1 MAENKKLPGT
11 ADTAEQSIGSD
22 ISDKLK
28 AVEAAQRKRASEEE
42 KKRLAEQKQAR
53 LAAEQKQAE
62 LEYAENYRRKLLKDR
77 KRAEA
82 QRKAMEREARER
94 AEAMASEARAKAVNE
109 ILERERAEAQARSER
124 ATALLNRV
132 TKCAVYDDEGNL
144 KLVDRSEVIGTR
156 EVAAF
161 SDSEDT
167 AVPSEQTPEVS
178 AEAVKEPVTAPMAE
192 VGEQSAPA
200 EDAEPSEEAV
210 ASEKQPD
217 EEAEQKLIGDVSAHE
232 NAENTEGAE
241 SSPAPGEHIAS
252 VSDDG
257 ERMILNISD
266 DRFLLN
272 ISPDGL
278 VTSNAGPAVA
288 PSVESVKADP
298 DASVRR
304 VSPAEVLE
312 RDGTA
317 LSVKS
322 NITVATDD
330 GDEAIDDK
338 IVTRAEVMA
347 GGESITASTPVVREI
362 KLLGRAA
369 RTKSDFNKYLSES
382 SRAIK
387 KYSRQIASCDE
398 ALNIENINLSNTTS
412 LVVESM
418 RAKAA
423 IIEIRCDNLKNSVRF
438 RLKNKVSEFSRELSR
453 DIEEYNTRAAGY
465 ATYTGEQ
472 LTRISPTLPERIA
485 SGTGVEV
492 IPVLSYR
499 EGFVEFTEQS
509 EEQSS
514 STYVL
519 NLPSSAS
526 QSVTLTPGGYKSRA
540 NRGVSKIT
548 PIYPAVTAEQ
558 LLLGAH
564 VYDGNTYRE
573 YNKIRARANKE
584 LDSLIARLRASAKGE
599 EQLSADTLA
608 EILALERERLLVA
621 FNTLSASSATSSN
634 RLIAQA
640 KRELLDEMARYNKLA
655 DECSSAIGIK
665 ISPVRASMADD
676 VLAGKT
682 GVSIP
687 RIARLTELVETVGDE
702 QRVIGARDVENTGA
716 TCTIVINGAGSAA
729 PKTEGKKKRPG
740 GIRTVI
746 GHFFIGGASGRS
758 DSSDDELATLAGAAA
773 IGAGAAMAIPTA
785 AGVSPEATIATAAVT
800 GGALASAAMSE
811 AKSDTAVKGD
821 DNSDTEE
828 EISAL
833 AVANAAAADEENE
846 AESES
851 ENNTPPV
858 MPEELRPAS
867 YERSGAQRKP
877 ITVSADDME
886 KAEREAAER
895 IEKARAEAEAASD
908 EAPIPTS
915 HVEPVADTEPVAEPI
930 ADAEP
935 AAEPVPEREA
945 LDTENTVPEA
955 PEAEAAPAKKT
966 APRRYIPEPEREY
979 RDMPRE
985 TLPEEPI
992 ADEPVTESM
1001 EEEAPEAPI
1010 NDISAKEQ
1018 VTEELIDDGA
1028 EDYVPTPDDNDDDEA
1043 DERPDVRVSLKG
1055 ESDKE
1060 SRAEQSEEE
1069 PVGEAEPLAEDAEPK
1084 KKKIRLVQKAPPK
1097 KEGAEGDDGTAATA
1111 ETEGQMGAAPVYPS
1125 NVINK
1130 SEYVDEDD
1138 YNPDDISN
1146 LPPVIEIDDTAE
1158 EIEND
1163 VLIKPTRAGLK
1174 KHLNYVDKK
1183 VKRLRRER
1191 ERYARRKSREK
1202 SIVPKV
1208 KNLISVIGCQKQ
1220 IIDWYCNAMS
1230 ACCDVNDERRARK
1243 VGRRLKREIRL
1254 YNKFVKEYEKLTDD
1268 RLTRASLDIPKDI
1281 LDGEDYQIL
1290 PKVTFREAEGPEDGT
1305 VYSDGVTE
1313 TADYVSE
1320 YSADIVM
1327 NQRDLNKHLSKSE
1340 REIAKLKR
1348 ELDDKVKEKHGAW
1361 GVEKTLLMVDC
1372 LGIQKKIIDTMAE
1385 NLRAA
1390 CQVSALKKMQSIK
1403 RDLAY
1408 EIKQYNKLV
1417 DEYKATSGN
1426 KLTKAS
1432 ESIPKDIVLGNLY
1445 TPIPVVGCIY
1455 GRGSDDELNGEIA
1468 AMSRNVYGVEDDDES
1483 TASRAAFRS
1492 QVASQANKDL
1502 TMLTKRADYET
1513 SMLESERDM
1522 LSYRFGK
1529 EPGEVKALKRRI
1541 AKRLEEIRKTHK
1553 LALKYENSDNRR
1565 YYAVVTSNP
1574 KTMSIKRARVDR
1586 TRVAL
1591 LRSKVIKLLNE
1602 RDIVNGKLMALYS
1615 GIGMNLDGTSNNQ
1628 TLRRVKNSA
1637 AAKSKKKQR
1646 SLAKFVKELPIST
1659 GEKTRFYNLMNS
1671 KVDAESTLALTK
1683 HRLRHEKLHSEDK
1696 LCAKQDVRDLK
1707 SKIRDLNRDI
1717 NDLVKNVQG
1726 RIAVAEAGSSWYFA
1740 FVVVVLLIIAAAVAA
1755 IGFFGNEITA
1765 LIGK

>member
-1 MAENKKLPGT
+1 MAENKKMPDSSG
-11 ADTAEQSIGSD
+11 TAEQKITSD

-28 AVEAAQRKRASEEE
+28 AVEAAQRKKASDAE
-42 KKRLAEQKQAR
+42 KKRLAEQKQAK
-53 LAAEQKQAE
+53 LLAEQKQAE
-62 LEYAENYRRKLLKDR
+62 LDYAENYRRKLLKER

-82 QRKAMEREARER
+82 QRKAREKEARER
-94 AEAMASEARAKAVNE
+94 AEAMANEARAKAVNE

-132 TKCAVYDDEGNL
+132 TKCAVYDEDGNL
-144 KLVDRSEVIGTR
+144 KLVDRTEVIGTR
-156 EVAAF
+156 EIAVPAEKAEEPKAAA
-161 SDSEDT
+161 DT
-167 AVPSEQTPEVS
+167 AEQTVS
-178 AEAVKEPVTAPMAE
+178 EEPKENITE
-192 VGEQSAPA
+192 ESAPA
-200 EDAEPSEEAV
+200 EDTAEPVGEESEPAAQTEYE
-210 ASEKQPD
+210 SEPEERAEEQVTV
-217 EEAEQKLIGDVSAHE
+217 EAEPEAAEPAKSVSA
-232 NAENTEGAE
+232 AEQE
-241 SSPAPGEHIAS
+241 AS

-257 ERMILNISD
+257 ERMILTISD

-278 VTSNAGPAVA
+278 VTSNAGPAIA
-288 PSVESVKADP
+288 PDVQTVKADP
-298 DASVRR
+298 NASVRP
-304 VSPAEVLE
+304 VTPTEVLE
-312 RDGTA
+312 REGTA

-322 NITVATDD
+322 NITVATED
-330 GDEAIDDK
+330 GEDMVDEK
-338 IVTRAEVMA
+338 VVTRAEVKSGA
-347 GGESITASTPVVREI
+347 ESVTASNEVVRNI

-382 SRAIK
+382 HHAIK
-387 KYSRQIASCDE
+387 KYARQIASCDE
-398 ALNIENINLSNTTS
+398 ALKIENINLSNTTS
-412 LVVESM
+412 LVVDSM
-418 RAKAA
+418 RAEGA
-423 IIEIRCDNLKNSVRF
+423 IIEIRCDNLKRAARF
-438 RLKNKVSEFSRELSR
+438 GLKGKVAELKGELSR
-453 DIEEYNTRAAGY
+453 DIDSYNTRAAGY

-472 LTRISPTLPERIA
+472 LTRISQTLPERIA

-499 EGFVEFTEQS
+499 DSFVEFTEDS
-509 EEQSS
+509 GEDNA

-519 NLPSSAS
+519 NLPSSS
-526 QSVTLTPGGYKSRA
+526 SHSVTLTPGDKGVRSRA
-540 NRGVSKIT
+540 NNGVSKVT
-548 PIYPAVTAEQ
+548 PVYPAVTAEQ

-564 VYDGNTYRE
+564 VYDRDTYRE
-573 YNKIRARANKE
+573 YNKVRAGANRE
-584 LDSLIARLRASAKGE
+584 IDALIAKLGAAVKQGDES
-599 EQLSADTLA
+599 SNADTLA
-608 EILALERERLLVA
+608 QMLALEREKLLIA
-621 FNTLSASSATSSN
+621 FNTLSASANTSSN

-640 KRELLDEMARYNKLA
+640 KHELLDEMARYNKLV
-655 DECSSAIGIK
+655 DESSAAMGVK
-665 ISPVRASMADD
+665 LSPVRASMADD
-676 VLAGKT
+676 VLAGGTK
-682 GVSIP
+682 VDLP
-687 RIARLTELVETVGDE
+687 RIAHLTELVERVGDE
-702 QRVIGARDVENTGA
+702 ERVIGKRNVENKGA
-716 TCTIVINGAGSAA
+716 SCTIVINAGTSQT
-729 PKTEGKKKRPG
+729 PKTDGKKKRPG

-746 GHFFIGGASGRS
+746 GHFFIGGTARRG
-758 DSSDDELATLAGAAA
+758 DGSSDDELATLASAAA

-785 AGVSPEATIATAAVT
+785 AGVSPEAAIATAAVT
-800 GGALASAAMSE
+800 GGVIASSAMSE
-811 AKSDTAVKGD
+811 AKRGVAEEA
-821 DNSDTEE
+821 DNADTEAD
-828 EISAL
+828 ISAL
-833 AVANAAAADEENE
+833 AVANAASADDENE
-846 AESES
+846 GEPESA
-851 ENNTPPV
+851 TPPV
-858 MPEELRPAS
+858 MPEELRPVS
-867 YERSGAQRKP
+867 YEKS
-877 ITVSADDME
+877 
-886 KAEREAAER
+886 KAEREPVVVSAEDMAKAEAARAER
-895 IEKARAEAEAASD
+895 EERLAKAEAEAEPEAITAD
-908 EAPIPTS
+908 ELPEAEQSVPESPAVS
-915 HVEPVADTEPVAEPI
+915 EEPI
-930 ADAEP
+930 ADNAEP
-935 AAEPVPEREA
+935 EAQSVEDIPEAE
-945 LDTENTVPEA
+945 PEA
-955 PEAEAAPAKKT
+955 PVAKKT

-979 RDMPRE
+979 RDIPRE
-985 TLPEEPI
+985 INSEPEAQGEEIAEQSEPL
-992 ADEPVTESM
+992 
-1001 EEEAPEAPI
+1001 PEAPI
-1010 NDISAKEQ
+1010 EEVAATEP

-1028 EDYVPTPDDNDDDEA
+1028 EDYVPEEDDGA

-1055 ESDKE
+1055 ESEKE
-1060 SRAEQSEEE
+1060 PTVEGGTEE
-1069 PVGEAEPLAEDAEPK
+1069 PSGEEPPVDDEPK

-1097 KEGAEGDDGTAATA
+1097 REEGEGAEGAAAQTQSYNQQDG
-1111 ETEGQMGAAPVYPS
+1111 APIYPG

-1138 YNPDDISN
+1138 YNADDISN

-1163 VLIKPTRAGLK
+1163 VLIKPTKSGLK

-1183 VKRLRRER
+1183 IKKLKRER
-1191 ERYARRKSREK
+1191 ERYARKKSRAK
-1202 SIVPKV
+1202 SIVPRV

-1230 ACCDVNDERRARK
+1230 ACCDVNDEGRAKR

-1320 YSADIVM
+1320 YSSDIVM
-1327 NQRDLNKHLSKSE
+1327 NQRDLQKHISKSE
-1340 REIAKLKR
+1340 REIAKLGR

-1390 CQVSALKKMQSIK
+1390 CQVSAVKKMQSIK

-1445 TPIPVVGCIY
+1445 TPIPIVGCIY

-1529 EPGEVKALKRRI
+1529 EPGEVKAQKRRI

-1615 GIGMNLDGTSNNQ
+1615 GVGMNLDGTSKNQ
-1628 TLRRVKNSA
+1628 TLRRIKNA
-1637 AAKSKKKQR
+1637 AASKSKKKQR
-1646 SLAKFVKELPIST
+1646 ALAKFVKELPVST
-1659 GEKTRFYNLMNS
+1659 GEKTKFYNLMNS
-1671 KVDAESTLALTK
+1671 KVDAESTLAMTK
-1683 HRLRHEKLHSEDK
+1683 YRLRHEKLHSEDK

-1707 SKIRDLNRDI
+1707 AKIRSLNRDI
-1717 NDLVKNVQG
+1717 NDLVKNMQG
-1726 RIAVAEAGSSWYFA
+1726 RLAVAEAGSSWYFA
-1740 FVVVVLLIIAAAVAA
+1740 FVFVLILVIAAVVAA
-1755 IGFFGNEITA
+1755 VCLFGNEITA

>member
-1 MAENKKLPGT
+1 MAENKKMPD
-11 ADTAEQSIGSD
+11 ASDTAEQKITSD

-28 AVEAAQRKRASEEE
+28 AVEAVQRKRASDEE
-42 KKRLAEQKQAR
+42 KKRLAEEKQAR

-62 LEYAENYRRKLLKDR
+62 LEYAENYRRKLLKER

-82 QRKAMEREARER
+82 QRKAKEKEARER
-94 AEAMASEARAKAVNE
+94 AEAMANEARAKAVNE

-132 TKCAVYDDEGNL
+132 TKCAVYDEDGNL
-144 KLVDRSEVIGTR
+144 KLVDRTEVIGTR
-156 EVAAF
+156 EVAVPVEKSEEPKAAADTPEQTV
-161 SDSEDT
+161 SEEPKENITEESIPREDT
-167 AVPSEQTPEVS
+167 AEPVSEVS
-178 AEAVKEPVTAPMAE
+178 EPDVQTEDVAEPVEKTEEPVTAEPAKSASAAE
-192 VGEQSAPA
+192 GEAA
-200 EDAEPSEEAV
+200 
-210 ASEKQPD
+210 
-217 EEAEQKLIGDVSAHE
+217 
-232 NAENTEGAE
+232 
-241 SSPAPGEHIAS
+241 

-257 ERMILNISD
+257 ERMILTISD

-278 VTSNAGPAVA
+278 VTSSAGPAV
-288 PSVESVKADP
+288 PPDVKTVKADP
-298 DASVRR
+298 TATVRP
-304 VSPAEVLE
+304 VTPEEVLE
-312 RDGTA
+312 REGIA

-322 NITVATDD
+322 NITVATED
-330 GDEAIDDK
+330 GEETVDEK
-338 IVTRAEVMA
+338 VVTRTEVKSGAEPV
-347 GGESITASTPVVREI
+347 TASNEVVRNI

-369 RTKSDFNKYLSES
+369 RTKSDFNKYLAES
-382 SRAIK
+382 HRAIK
-387 KYSRQIASCDE
+387 KYTRQIVACDE
-398 ALNIENINLSNTTS
+398 ALKIENINLSNTTS
-412 LVVESM
+412 LVVDSM
-418 RAKAA
+418 RAEGA
-423 IIEIRCDNLKNSVRF
+423 IIEIRCDNLKRAARF
-438 RLKNKVSEFSRELSR
+438 GLKNKVAEFKSELSA
-453 DIEEYNTRAAGY
+453 DIDSYNTRAAGY

-472 LTRISPTLPERIA
+472 LTRISQALPERIA

-499 EGFVEFTEQS
+499 DSYVEFTEDS
-509 EEQSS
+509 GEDNG

-519 NLPSSAS
+519 NLPAVAS
-526 QSVTLTPGGYKSRA
+526 QAITLTPSDRGHKSRA
-540 NRGVSKIT
+540 NNGVSKIM
-548 PIYPAVTAEQ
+548 PIYPDVTAEQ

-564 VYDGNTYRE
+564 VYDGDTYRE
-573 YNKIRARANKE
+573 YTKIKKSAYKHI
-584 LDSLIARLRASAKGE
+584 DSMTARLYSDVTPGE
-599 EQLSADTLA
+599 SERCGEALV
-608 EILALERERLLVA
+608 EILALEREKLLIA
-621 FNTLSASSATSSN
+621 FNTLSASANTSSN

-640 KRELLDEMARYNKLA
+640 RCELLDEMARYNKLV
-655 DECSSAIGIK
+655 DECSAAIGVK
-665 ISPVRASMADD
+665 LSPARASMADD

-682 GVSIP
+682 KVDLP
-687 RIARLTELVETVGDE
+687 RIARLTELVERVGDE
-702 QRVIGARDVENTGA
+702 ERVIGKRNIENAGA
-716 TCTIVINGAGSAA
+716 SCTLVINAGGSQAA
-729 PKTEGKKKRPG
+729 PKTDGKKKRPG

-746 GHFFIGGASGRS
+746 GHFFIGGTARRGDGSP
-758 DSSDDELATLAGAAA
+758 DNELATLASAAA
-773 IGAGAAMAIPTA
+773 VGAGAAMAIPTA
-785 AGVSPEATIATAAVT
+785 AGVSPEDAIATAAVT
-800 GGALASAAMSE
+800 GGVIASAAMSE
-811 AKSDTAVKGD
+811 AKRGVAEEA
-821 DNSDTEE
+821 DNADTEAD
-828 EISAL
+828 ISAL
-833 AVANAAAADEENE
+833 AVANAASADDENE
-846 AESES
+846 GEP
-851 ENNTPPV
+851 ENSTPPV
-858 MPEELRPAS
+858 MPEELRPTS
-867 YERSGAQRKP
+867 YEKSKAEREP
-877 ITVSADDME
+877 VVVSADDMAKAE
-886 KAEREAAER
+886 AARAEREER
-895 IEKARAEAEAASD
+895 LAKTNAEAEPEAISTDELPEAEQSVPESAAVS
-908 EAPIPTS
+908 EAPIS
-915 HVEPVADTEPVAEPI
+915 DNA
-930 ADAEP
+930 
-935 AAEPVPEREA
+935 
-945 LDTENTVPEA
+945 VPEA
-955 PEAEAAPAKKT
+955 QSVEDIPETEPEAPVAKKT

-979 RDMPRE
+979 RDIPRE
-985 TLPEEPI
+985 IAPEEPV
-992 ADEPVTESM
+992 ADEPVV
-1001 EEEAPEAPI
+1001 PEAPI
-1010 NDISAKEQ
+1010 EEAAVTEQ

-1028 EDYVPTPDDNDDDEA
+1028 EDYVPEEDDIT

-1055 ESDKE
+1055 ESEDE
-1060 SRAEQSEEE
+1060 PVAEQSAAE
-1069 PVGEAEPLAEDAEPK
+1069 PSGEAPLADDEPK

-1097 KEGAEGDDGTAATA
+1097 REEGEGAD
-1111 ETEGQMGAAPVYPS
+1111 GAAAQTQSYNQQDGAPIYPG

-1138 YNPDDISN
+1138 YNADDISN

-1163 VLIKPTRAGLK
+1163 VLIKPTRSGLK
-1174 KHLNYVDKK
+1174 KHLSYVDKK
-1183 VKRLRRER
+1183 IKKLKRER
-1191 ERYARRKSREK
+1191 ERFARKKSRAK
-1202 SIVPKV
+1202 SIVPRV

-1230 ACCDVNDERRARK
+1230 ACCDVNEEARAKK

-1281 LDGEDYQIL
+1281 LDGEDYQII

-1313 TADYVSE
+1313 TADYVNE
-1320 YSADIVM
+1320 YSNDIVM
-1327 NQRDLNKHLSKSE
+1327 NQRDLQKHISKSE

-1372 LGIQKKIIDTMAE
+1372 LGIQKKIIDTTAG
-1385 NLRAA
+1385 NLRAS
-1390 CQVSALKKMQSIK
+1390 CQVSAVKKMQSIK

-1408 EIKQYNKLV
+1408 EIRQYNKLV

-1432 ESIPKDIVLGNLY
+1432 ESIPKDIILGNLY
-1445 TPIPVVGCIY
+1445 TPIPIVGCIY

-1502 TMLTKRADYET
+1502 TMLTKRADHET

-1529 EPGEVKALKRRI
+1529 EPGEVKAQKRRI

-1574 KTMSIKRARVDR
+1574 KTMSVKRGKVDR

-1615 GIGMNLDGTSNNQ
+1615 GIGMNLDGTSKNQ
-1628 TLRRVKNSA
+1628 TLRRIKNA
-1637 AAKSKKKQR
+1637 AASKSKKKQR
-1646 SLAKFVKELPIST
+1646 ALAKFVKELPVST
-1659 GEKTRFYNLMNS
+1659 GEKTKFYNLMNS

-1683 HRLRHEKLHSEDK
+1683 YRLRREKLHSEDK

-1707 SKIRDLNRDI
+1707 AKIRSLNRDI
-1717 NDLVKNVQG
+1717 NDLVKNMQG
-1726 RIAVAEAGSSWYFA
+1726 RLAVAEAGSSWYFA
-1740 FVVVVLLIIAAAVAA
+1740 FVVVLLLIIAAVAA
-1755 IGFFGNEITA
+1755 VVYLFGNEISA